1 MNYDK
6 EKELGYT
13 LMNDVDYSV
22 YFQPFH
28 RDLPFFTK
36 KA

>member
-6 EKELGYT
+6 ENELGYT
-13 LMNDVDYSV
+13 LTNDVDYSV
-22 YFQPFH
+22 YLQPFH
-28 RDLPFFTK
+28 RDLPFSIK